1 MRRILGWILPIV
13 PGRLVYMLQQQE
25 YDTNKFIKW
34 MIRYPNLWHIQRR
47 GTFVRTKRALALKV
61 FAAAVYWAWVG
72 LVIVVS
78 LDDPRYLLALSIA
91 GLITAYMLAMLNL
104 CLQVA
109 VVSPGQR
116 REIAQAKARINE
128 MKDIPRIAV
137 LGSFGKTSMKE
148 LLNTVLS
155 EGKTVAVTPGNKN
168 VLISHARWVR
178 SLPNDCDVLV
188 FEYGE
193 AEPGDIQ
200 KLASF
205 SQPTHAVVT
214 GLAPAHLDYYPSL
227 EAVADDLAD
236 ILDFV
241 EPQDVWFNDH
251 TQLLSTRFTDAHSYS
266 SESSA
271 KTSVSGVK
279 VDFSGTTFTVKQGKK
294 HTTYQTKL
302 LGTHHIGPLLAVI
315 DIAHRLGLNDDQI
328 KVGVAATRPYEHRMQ
343 PRSLHGAWIID
354 DAYNGNIEG
363 MKAGLSLLAALP
375 AQRRIYVTPGL
386 VDQGSENEQ
395 VHVELGKLIAQSA
408 PDVVVL
414 MQNQNTPYIERG
426 LREEGFDGQVTLEDD
441 PLTYYSGLEH
451 HLAAGDVVMLQNDL
465 PDSYA

>member
-1 MRRILGWILPIV
+1 VKRMLSWILPIA

-34 MIRYPNLWHIQRR
+34 MLRYPDLWQIQRR
-47 GTFVRTKRALALKV
+47 GAFVRTKRALALKV
-61 FAAAVYWAWVG
+61 FAVVVYWAWAG
-72 LVIVVS
+72 LVVAVS
-78 LDDPRYLLALSIA
+78 LEDTRYLLALSIA
-91 GLITAYMLAMLNL
+91 GLISAYMLAILNL

-116 REIAQAKARINE
+116 KEIAQAKIRINQ
-128 MKDIPRIAV
+128 MKDTPRISV

-155 EGKTVAVTPGNKN
+155 EGQKVAVTPGNKN
-168 VLISHARWVR
+168 VLISHARWVKG
-178 SLPNDCDVLV
+178 LPNDCDVLV

-193 AEPGDIQ
+193 AEPGDIR

-205 SQPTHAVVT
+205 SMPTHAVVT

-227 EAVADDLAD
+227 EAVADDLAN

-251 TQLLSTRFTDAHSYS
+251 ARLLSDRFAGAHGYS
-266 SESSA
+266 SESSGA
-271 KTSVSGVK
+271 ASVNGVK

-294 HTTYQTKL
+294 SATYQTKL
-302 LGTHHIGPLLAVI
+302 LGAHHIGPLLAVI
-315 DIAHRLGLNDDQI
+315 DIARKLGLSDEQI
-328 KVGVAATRPYEHRMQ
+328 KTGVAATRPYEHRMQ

-363 MKAGLSLLAALP
+363 MKAGLKLLAALP

-386 VDQGSENEQ
+386 VDQGNENER
-395 VHVELGKLIAQSA
+395 VHMELGKLIAQSA

-414 MQNQNTPYIERG
+414 MQNQNTPYIEQG

-441 PLTYYSGLEH
+441 PLGYYTGLER

-465 PDSYA
+465 PDSYS